1 MLLFDDDD
9 KLLFAEWLT
18 DESSDK
24 WVYLGLIFFKIL
36 FQRLRQKFCLCR
48 AIDRYNTDL
57 DGQATF
63 CGGRKITVLI
73 SL

>member
-36 FQRLRQKFCLCR
+36 FQRLRQKFAC
-48 AIDRYNTDL
+48 A
-57 DGQATF
+57 GQLIVTTL
-63 CGGRKITVLI
+63 IWTVKLP
-73 SL
+73 SVAVTRLPF